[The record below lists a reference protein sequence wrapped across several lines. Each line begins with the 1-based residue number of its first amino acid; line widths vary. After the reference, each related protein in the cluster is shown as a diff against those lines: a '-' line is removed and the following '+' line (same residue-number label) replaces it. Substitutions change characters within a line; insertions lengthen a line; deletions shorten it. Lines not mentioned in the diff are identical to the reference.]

1 MLNYEE
7 FLSKSHSLLI
17 APAGY
22 GKTHTISECLKYTEG
37 KQLILTHTHAGVSS
51 IKEKLKKA
59 KIDSK
64 KYSVETITSYAQKY
78 VLAYCKKSEIPNQED
93 SKKYYP
99 FIINSFIELLKLNPI
114 KIIIKSNYSGLFVDE
129 YQDCTEHQHEIVLLL
144 ANLFPCRILGDPLQ
158 GIFSFNDRLVDLDNA
173 EDMKE
178 FLDDSFELVTPWR
191 WKIGGNEK
199 LGNDLK
205 DIRKLLLEKE
215 PVDLSLF
222 SSISLRKTNDLF
234 SEHSKEIY
242 KIINN
247 EKSLLVISPIS
258 TNNSSRLS
266 FIQRFSNLCL
276 LMESIDDKDFYKI
289 SKELDEL
296 ASNYN
301 FLILRS
307 ILLKLFAATEIKKWF
322 NDNGVVSK
330 KAIEDKEKIKPFKD
344 RLNNLNS
351 TFSFD
356 ELFKLLNDITKIL
369 KIKCY
374 RKELLYSLKI
384 ALQEAQEQKITV
396 YEAMT
401 NNRNLVRRNGKKV
414 TGKCVGTTLLTKG
427 LEFETV
433 IIIDAHKFDCPK
445 NLYVALTRA
454 SKNLYIF
461 SSTDMLRPYKN
472 D

>member
-1 MLNYEE
+1 MINYEE

-51 IKEKLKKA
+51 IKAKLKKA

-78 VLAYCKKSEIPNQED
+78 VLAYCKKTEIPNQED

-114 KIIIKSNYSGLFVDE
+114 KTIIKSNYAGLFVDE
-129 YQDCTEHQHEIVLLL
+129 YQDCTETQHEIVLLL

-158 GIFSFNDRLVDLDNA
+158 GIFDFVDNVVDINNV
-173 EDMKE
+173 EQMKC
-178 FLDDSFELVTPWR
+178 FSNNKFQLSTPWR
-191 WKIGGNEK
+191 WKIGGNEN
-199 LGNDLK
+199 LGGDLIK
-205 DIRKLLLEKE
+205 IRDLLENKK
-215 PVDLSLF
+215 PIHL
-222 SSISLRKTNDLF
+222 DLF
-234 SEHSKEIY
+234 KSIISKNTSDTLKYNVTEILDIVN
-242 KIINN
+242 KSSSVLILIKDKFTRLNTIRRLNN
-247 EKSLLVISPIS
+247 ICFLL
-258 TNNSSRLS
+258 
-266 FIQRFSNLCL
+266 
-276 LMESIDDKDFYKI
+276 EAIDEDDFYKI
-289 SKELDEL
+289 SKEFDEL
-296 ASNYN
+296 STNYN
-301 FLILRS
+301 FFILKN
-307 ILLKLFAATEIKKWF
+307 ILLSLFTMSELKKWF
-322 NDNGVVSK
+322 NDTGVVK
-330 KAIEDKEKIKPFKD
+330 KTVIEDKKKIEPFKVLLEKMD
-344 RLNNLNS
+344 M
-351 TFSFD
+351 TFSFY
-356 ELFKLLNDITKIL
+356 ELSKLLNDINKVL

-374 RKELLYSLKI
+374 RKELLYSLII
-384 ALQEAQEQKITV
+384 ALKEAYEQNITV
-396 YEAMT
+396 YEAMI
-401 NNRNLVRRNGKKV
+401 NHRNFVRRNGKKV

-461 SSTDMLRPYKN
+461 SNTNILKPYKN
-472 D
+472 E